1 MFAIVVIS
9 FDNHDSEV
17 YDVAYTENQA
27 SEMLRERVERYI
39 EVNKN
44 NSKVDAPSLRA
55 QYGSEGVYDEN
66 NNIDFRIVEVGKFQF

>member
-1 MFAIVVIS
+1 MWAVIVIS
-9 FDNHDSEV
+9 FDNHESEV

-44 NSKVDAPSLRA
+44 NSKVDGPSLRA
-55 QYGSEGVYDEN
+55 QYGSEGIYDEN

>member
-1 MFAIVVIS
+1 MWAVIVIS
-9 FDNHDSEV
+9 FDNHESEV

-44 NSKVDAPSLRA
+44 NYKVDGPSLRA